1 MCGWTNP
8 GRADSMDELNWERL
22 EARGEPRFP
31 QVRDQLRSKSRF
43 ILIEFIRRIILL
55 GIVRATI
62 SAYQG
67 TLFNNLEIGV
77 C

>member
-31 QVRDQLRSKSRF
+31 QVRGQLRSKSR
-43 ILIEFIRRIILL
+43 
-55 GIVRATI
+55 
-62 SAYQG
+62 SK
-67 TLFNNLEIGV
+67 
-77 C
+77 